1 VQPAW
6 LRPPVSDSGEAV
18 VMLTRYDL
26 DSGDS
31 DPLPPSPHHAAT
43 ADSPPT
49 PEKPVRALDL
59 RFLSV

>member
-1 VQPAW
+1 
-6 LRPPVSDSGEAV
+6 VSDSGEAV